1 VSRRLT
7 FAAVAA
13 VAVTALAACGG
24 GGGGDATLGGR
35 PPSVAPAFEAP
46 ATTTTAP
53 PAVVQPVVPTTAAR
67 PGATT
72 AATPSSGATTAPA
85 ATPGATPLTPATP
98 GTYRYDTTGT
108 STLAGVTSPYPAV
121 TTLVVDPPSGTVQH
135 ATRDLRDALQAGPV
149 FETTFDYRADGLYVV
164 DLKVTATIALLTQ
177 SVDLRPAA
185 PALLLPTGARPG
197 LHRELDLPV
206 AGGGPVAHLV
216 LDVLRTESV
225 TVGGQSVNTS
235 VIHMV
240 ATLPGINGGLDFTAW
255 LAPANRIW
263 VKEHFV
269 ATAATTDNSV
279 QYQTQYDATLHA
291 LG

>member
-1 VSRRLT
+1 LT
-7 FAAVAA
+7 SAAAAA
-13 VAVTALAACGG
+13 VAVLALAACGNA
-24 GGGGDATLGGR
+24 GGDATLGGP
-35 PPSVAPAFEAP
+35 PPSVAPAFQAP
-46 ATTTTAP
+46 ETTTTAP

-72 AATPSSGATTAPA
+72 ATTSSPASPTTAA
-85 ATPGATPLTPATP
+85 RATPLTPATP
-98 GTYRYDTTGT
+98 GTYRYDTSGT

-135 ATRDLRDALQAGPV
+135 ATRDLRDALQSGPV

-177 SVDLRPAA
+177 SVDLRPPA

-206 AGGGPVAHLV
+206 AGGGPSAHLV